1 MPGLRR
7 ERACQAR
14 CRDPAA
20 SALTINRGDGVDSG
34 RRRTATF
41 ARLNRCQHQVDKH
54 WYGRAQIP
62 AASPFAEEDDVARP
76 RTALAILMESPV
88 AARWRNRKGGLVINN

>member
-1 MPGLRR
+1 MFFVIYGRSVVPGLQR

-34 RRRTATF
+34 RRRTVSF
-41 ARLNRCQHQVDKH
+41 ACVNRCQRQVKLH
-54 WYGRAQIP
+54 LYGRPQIP
-62 AASPFAEEDDVARP
+62 RNLSVRGGRRHFQAEDDAYITDGIPSRC
-76 RTALAILMESPV
+76 
-88 AARWRNRKGGLVINN
+88 